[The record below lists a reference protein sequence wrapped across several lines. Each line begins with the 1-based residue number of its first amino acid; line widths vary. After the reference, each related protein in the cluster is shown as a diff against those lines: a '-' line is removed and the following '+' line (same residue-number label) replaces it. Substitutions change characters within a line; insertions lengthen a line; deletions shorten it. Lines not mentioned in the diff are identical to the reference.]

1 MVSNPASVD
10 PKDIKAFFDAGYKSV
25 DETQVVR
32 IETNK
37 YFEFLMSLITS
48 SGERTFCLVTVWRER
63 DDTGG
68 SIELGT
74 RLNKQD
80 LDKLKSS
87 GHVVNCLGIESQ
99 SDN

>member
-1 MVSNPASVD
+1 MRMVSNPASVD

-63 DDTGG
+63 CYRRQYRAG
-68 SIELGT
+68 
-74 RLNKQD
+74 N
-80 LDKLKSS
+80 SS
-87 GHVVNCLGIESQ
+87 
-99 SDN
+99 